1 MTNKT
6 KLIKPSLPKG
16 TRDILPRQLRQREKV
31 ILLVKSVFEK
41 YGYQPLETPALENL
55 EVLSG
60 KYGEEG
66 EKLIFKILKRGE
78 ELKNSLGDL
87 AEKHKN
93 QFNSSALA
101 DLGLRYDLTVPLARV
116 IAMYQNEIKLPFKRY
131 QIQPVWRADR
141 PQKGRYREFYQCDV
155 DVVGTASML
164 ADAEIIQITYEILKV
179 LGFKQFAIRVNH
191 RKILTG
197 LVEYCGVDKSQA
209 GAVILALDKFDKIGR
224 EGVKEEL
231 KARGIPEKVGD
242 KLLPVLELC
251 GDNQIVLK
259 EIEALFSESV
269 QGTQGVKET
278 QQWLEYIRIMGI
290 PEDAIS
296 LDLYLARGLEYYT
309 GPIFESVVEKPKI
322 GSLTG
327 GGRYDQLIGMFLGRE
342 IPATGTTIGIE
353 RIIDVMSELRL
364 LEDIREK
371 TDVLVTIFNPETR
384 TASLRIA
391 AELRK
396 NDINCE
402 TYLEDKDSLREQI
415 GYANSK
421 GIRLAVIV
429 GPQEERQNQ
438 ALVKDLRTGEQK
450 SYSQAELSNQ
460 IRKLLSD

>member
-1 MTNKT
+1 MEMK
-6 KLIKPSLPKG
+6 KEKIIKPTLPKG
-16 TRDILPRQLRQREKV
+16 TRDFLPAQMLKREKV
-31 ILLVKSVFEK
+31 LNLIKSVFEK
-41 YGYQPLETPALENL
+41 FGYDPLETPAFENL

-66 EKLIFKILKRGE
+66 ERLIFNILKRGE
-78 ELKNSLGDL
+78 ELKGALKQKSFSEESTQQLSDL
-87 AEKHKN
+87 A
-93 QFNSSALA
+93 
-101 DLGLRYDLTVPLARV
+101 LRYDLTVPLCRV
-116 IAMYQNEIKLPFKRY
+116 IAMYPNEIKLPFKRY

-251 GDNQIVLK
+251 GDNKIVLK

-278 QQWLEYIRIMGI
+278 QQWL
-290 PEDAIS
+290 A
-296 LDLYLARGLEYYT
+296 
-309 GPIFESVVEKPKI
+309 
-322 GSLTG
+322 
-327 GGRYDQLIGMFLGRE
+327 
-342 IPATGTTIGIE
+342 
-353 RIIDVMSELRL
+353 
-364 LEDIREK
+364 
-371 TDVLVTIFNPETR
+371 
-384 TASLRIA
+384 
-391 AELRK
+391 
-396 NDINCE
+396 
-402 TYLEDKDSLREQI
+402 
-415 GYANSK
+415 
-421 GIRLAVIV
+421 
-429 GPQEERQNQ
+429 
-438 ALVKDLRTGEQK
+438 
-450 SYSQAELSNQ
+450 
-460 IRKLLSD
+460 

>member
-231 KARGIPEKVGD
+231 KARGIPEKVGG